1 MFWESNG
8 NIMAIKMNAMGRTLE
23 YTGNIRN
30 CLTKIIVQLPKENQ
44 HGKDRLSKNHET
56 NTHDIKVGY

>member
-23 YTGNIRN
+23 YTGNIMGVFQE
-30 CLTKIIVQLPKENQ
+30 IV
-44 HGKDRLSKNHET
+44 
-56 NTHDIKVGY
+56 